1 MIFIQAREESK
12 VRNSSGTET
21 NLYET
26 FQGTKRNYWINVDYP
41 VSDKIKMKTRA
52 QFSTYD
58 FEESTTK
65 GMAILQDISI
75 DLGKLSLAGRY
86 AIFDT
91 QDYDNR
97 QYVYERDVW
106 LTYSLP
112 AYEGR
117 GVRNYIM
124 AEYSFTKKFTVWI
137 RYAHTRYTDRN
148 EIGSGVDTISGN
160 ERNDIRIQTRI
171 KI

>member
-12 VRNSSGTET
+12 VRNGSNTEA
-21 NLYET
+21 NLYQT

-41 VSDKIKMKTRA
+41 VSDRIKMKTRA

-58 FEESTTK
+58 FEHASTN
-65 GMAILQDISI
+65 GMALLQDISF
-75 DLGKLSLAGRY
+75 DLGKFNLTARY

-91 QDYDNR
+91 EDYDNR

-106 LTYSLP
+106 LTYTLP
-112 AYEGR
+112 AYEGK
-117 GVRNYIM
+117 GVRNYIV
-124 AEYSFTKKFTVWI
+124 AEYSFTKKITVWL
-137 RYAHTRYTDRN
+137 RYAHTRYTDRD
-148 EIGSGVDTISGN
+148 EIGSGVDTIQGN
-160 ERNDIRIQTRI
+160 ERNDIRIQARI